1 MVKRMQKKAVEKRLW
16 EKLEVQEKSRFKG
29 HIEVKKKS
37 IIEVEKK
44 PVIEVEKDQIE
55 KEMDRII
62 LENS

>member
-1 MVKRMQKKAVEKRLW
+1 VEKRLW

-44 PVIEVEKDQIE
+44 PVIEVEKD
-55 KEMDRII
+55 
-62 LENS
+62 